1 MDFTGFV
8 KGIGRDLE
16 SGKYIIDLR
25 VEEDVKDL
33 FQKLNEK
40 RLSIKI
46 SQYRKKRSLDANAY
60 YWQLLTKIAEV
71 LKTSKPFMHNQML
84 RKYGQLFMFD
94 GKISTVTIPDTVEAE
109 RQVDE
114 AETYHLK
121 PTSQVRLG
129 NDGVMYRTYKM
140 LRGSSEYDAK
150 EMSELIDG
158 IVSEAKELG
167 IETLTPDEIERLK
180 NEWGINIAQK
190 NKGL

>member
-129 NDGVMYRTYKM
+129 NDGVM
-140 LRGSSEYDAK
+140 
-150 EMSELIDG
+150 
-158 IVSEAKELG
+158 
-167 IETLTPDEIERLK
+167 
-180 NEWGINIAQK
+180 
-190 NKGL
+190 